1 MIMKKYYLFFKNL
14 CKGRV
19 FVVSYINKATI
30 GGRAMASGK
39 RRERVK
45 RIFADKKL
53 ADRGHYSKKTAAVIL
68 SVVSVI
74 MCALSVAGIIAI
86 NKLSAEYENSNALR
100 ELIDEHPVISA
111 VIMMS
116 ICTVQVI
123 IAFIPGEVVEVAAGY
138 AFGAWW
144 GAALCTAGITLG
156 STIAIILTRRFG
168 RRLVEAFYPREKLDS
183 MPVLSEPKKRNV
195 LVALLFLIP
204 GTPKDLLTYIIGL
217 TEMSLPLYVLLTT
230 VSRFPSI
237 IMSTLSG
244 DAMGEQRWVNAMWF
258 FIITGVLSGTGYLV
272 YMYIRKKT
280 GKKKAKKQNK

>member
-1 MIMKKYYLFFKNL
+1 
-14 CKGRV
+14 
-19 FVVSYINKATI
+19 
-30 GGRAMASGK
+30 MAVGK

-45 RIFADKKL
+45 RIFADKEI
-53 ADRGHYSKKTAAVIL
+53 ADRGHYSKKTAALVL
-68 SVVSVI
+68 SVVSVV

-86 NKLSAEYENSNALR
+86 NKLSAEYENGNVLR
-100 ELIDEHPVISA
+100 ELIDKHPVISA
-111 VIMMS
+111 AVMMA

-156 STIAIILTRRFG
+156 SIIAILLTRHFG

-183 MPVLSEPKKRNV
+183 MPVLSDPEKRNV
-195 LVALLFLIP
+195 LVILLFLIP

-217 TEMSLPLYVLLTT
+217 TEMSIPLYVLLTT

-244 DAMGEQRWVNAMWF
+244 DAMGEQKWVSALWF

-272 YMYIRKKT
+272 YMYIRKRT
-280 GKKKAKKQNK
+280 GKKKSQK